1 MDHQI
6 AIRDKLAERYL
17 LNELDDRV
25 REDFEEHYFTCE
37 RCAEDVRQGARFI
50 ENTRS
55 VFEEEAAAPA
65 PRTAPTRH
73 EWLRWIWNPLPA
85 YALAAALALAVIV
98 QRSPDGA
105 LVQQPRAISAVE
117 LRPATRGTPQTVRV
131 APDAGVVELMVGVAA
146 GKSYRCTIT
155 NRQGEVLSVIET
167 PVVQTSQLILLI
179 PPDQLRNGP
188 FRLSVR
194 SESGAGEA
202 FTEDYEFTTE
212 P

>member
-37 RCAEDVRQGARFI
+37 QCAEDVRLGARFI

-55 VFEEEAAAPA
+55 VFEEEAAAPV
-65 PRTAPTRH
+65 PRTAPSGGG
-73 EWLRWIWNPLPA
+73 WLHWIWNPLPA
-85 YALAAALALAVIV
+85 YALAAALALAMIV
-98 QRSPDGA
+98 QRSPNGS

-131 APDAGVVELMVGVAA
+131 APDARVVELMVGVAA
-146 GKSYRCTIT
+146 GKSYSCTIT
-155 NRQGEVLSVIET
+155 NRQGVVLSTIDT
-167 PVVQTSQLILLI
+167 PVLPTSQLILLI
-179 PPDQLRNGP
+179 PADQLHDGP
-188 FRLSVR
+188 FRLMVR
-194 SESGAGEA
+194 SEQSAGEA